1 MLTLLQ
7 PNLSRQRI
15 FVKKIIPEVPVV
27 DASRTHLQQAFLNIS
42 MNAIDAMGNGGE
54 LTIRTALIAK
64 QGPGISV
71 TFSDT
76 GKGIEPEDLQRIF
89 EPFFT
94 NGKAKGVGLGL
105 TITHDIVERHGGQ
118 LAISSPPGSGAI
130 VEVWLPLKRET

>member
-1 MLTLLQ
+1 
-7 PNLSRQRI
+7 
-15 FVKKIIPEVPVV
+15 
-27 DASRTHLQQAFLNIS
+27 LQQAFLNIS
-42 MNAIDAMGNGGE
+42 MNAIDAMPNGGE
-54 LTIRTALIAK
+54 LTIKAALTAK

-76 GKGIEPEDLQRIF
+76 GKGIEPEVLQRIF

-118 LAISSPPGSGAI
+118 LAISSPPRSGAM
-130 VEVWLPLKRET
+130 VEVWLPLKRER